1 MNDKKEMVE
10 LLLDFFHRTT
20 MHHAMWFSEVK
31 HQMGEE
37 KAFKVLDTALTQSR
51 NIQLKRLS
59 KVLGFEM
66 EENIPAPLLN
76 MEEET
81 LKELLDA
88 ASINWLAN
96 DGVWFQTV
104 EFADNMF
111 DAKRCNDSCWTQ
123 FSPFEAWSIKRLI
136 GLGDQPGLDGLKEAL
151 KLRLY
156 AFINEQ
162 SIVDETDTSFVFQM
176 NHCRVQDARKRKGLN
191 DYPCKSAGM
200 VEYPRFA
207 AAIDKRIKT
216 RCIGCPPD
224 AHPEEWFCAWEFTL
238 EE

>member
-1 MNDKKEMVE
+1 MNDKREMVE

-37 KAFKVLDTALTQSR
+37 KAFKALDTALTQSR